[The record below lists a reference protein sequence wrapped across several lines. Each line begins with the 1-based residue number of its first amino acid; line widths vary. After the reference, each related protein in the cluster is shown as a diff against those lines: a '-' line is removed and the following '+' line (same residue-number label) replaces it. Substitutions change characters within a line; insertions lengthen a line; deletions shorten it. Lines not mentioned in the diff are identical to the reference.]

1 MSGLPL
7 AAHRPTWAEIDL
19 DRLAHNLTCVRG
31 RLGATG
37 VMAIVKADAY
47 GHGAVPVARRLERE
61 GVDWLAV
68 AMPEEG
74 ATIRQ
79 AGVRTPILV
88 MGGLAP
94 EQADLVLAHDLTAAV
109 YREDQIAA
117 LATHAARRG
126 APAPVHVKIDTGMG
140 RLGVPAADVD
150 RFAAV
155 LAAAQGI
162 AVTGAFSHLA
172 AADDREDP
180 FTAQQTALFLK
191 SVATLRAHGLRPT
204 QLHLANSAAIIDQR
218 ATWMTLARAGLLLYG
233 YNPVGRGLLL
243 PVRPV
248 LSMKSRVVDLKDLA
262 AGATVGYGRTWKA
275 PSPARIATLPI
286 GYADGLPRSAG
297 ARGRVLLR
305 GRTAPIVGRIN
316 MDLTT
321 VDVTG
326 HPEVVMGDVATVI
339 GADEGESIGADALAA
354 AAGTITWEI
363 LARIGPRVPRLVI
376 DSGPTTLLSPFPAG
390 ALE

>member
-1 MSGLPL
+1 VNGPPL
-7 AAHRPTWAEIDL
+7 GTHRPTWAEIDL
-19 DRLAHNLTCVRG
+19 DRLAHNLTCLRG

-37 VMAIVKADAY
+37 VMAVVKADAY

-74 ATIRQ
+74 VTIRR

-88 MGGLAP
+88 MGGLDP
-94 EQADLVLAHDLTAAV
+94 GQADLVLAHDLTVAV
-109 YREDQIAA
+109 YREDQIAP
-117 LATHAARRG
+117 LSTEAARRG
-126 APAPVHVKIDTGMG
+126 APAAVHVKIDTGMG
-140 RLGVPAADVD
+140 RLGVPAADID
-150 RFAAV
+150 RFAAA
-155 LAAAQGI
+155 LAAAKGI
-162 AVTGAFSHLA
+162 EVTGAFSHLA

-180 FTAQQTALFLK
+180 LTAQQTALFLK
-191 SVATLRAHGLRPT
+191 SVAALRARGLRPT

-218 ATWMTLARAGLLLYG
+218 ATWMTLSRAGLLLYG
-233 YNPVGRGLLL
+233 YNPVERGLLL

-248 LSMKSRVVDLKDLA
+248 LSLKSRVIDLKDLA

-275 PSPARIATLPI
+275 PSAARIATLPI

-297 ARGRVLLR
+297 GRGRVLLH
-305 GRTAPIVGRIN
+305 GRPAPIVGRIN

-326 HPEVVMGDVATVI
+326 HPEVGMGDVATVI
-339 GADEGESIGADALAA
+339 GTDEGQSIGADALAA
-354 AAGTITWEI
+354 AAGTIAWEI

-376 DSGPTTLLSPFPAG
+376 DSGQTTLLSPFPAG
-390 ALE
+390 PLE

>member
-1 MSGLPL
+1 VSGLPP
-7 AAHRPTWAEIDL
+7 ADHRPTWAEIDL
-19 DRLAHNLTCVRG
+19 DRLAHNLTCLRG

-37 VMAIVKADAY
+37 VMAVVKADAY

-61 GVDWLAV
+61 GVEWLAV
-68 AMPEEG
+68 ARPEEG

-88 MGGLAP
+88 MGGLDP
-94 EQADLVLAHDLTAAV
+94 GQADLVLAHDLTAAV
-109 YREDQIAA
+109 YREDQVAA
-117 LATHAARRG
+117 LSTRGERRG
-126 APAPVHVKIDTGMG
+126 TPAPVHVKIDTGMG

-150 RFAAV
+150 RFAGA
-155 LAAAQGI
+155 LAAAKGI
-162 AVTGAFSHLA
+162 EVTGAFSHLA

-191 SVATLRAHGLRPT
+191 SVAVLRAHGLRPT

-218 ATWMTLARAGLLLYG
+218 ATWMTVARAGLLLYG
-233 YNPVGRGLLL
+233 YNPVDRGLIL

-248 LSMKSRVVDLKDLA
+248 LSMKSRVVDLKDLPV
-262 AGATVGYGRTWKA
+262 GASIGYGRTWRA

-297 ARGRVLLR
+297 GRGRVLLR
-305 GRTAPIVGRIN
+305 GRPAPIVGRIN

-321 VDVTG
+321 VDVTA
-326 HPEVVMGDVATVI
+326 HPEVEIGDVATVI
-339 GADEGESIGADALAA
+339 GADEGQSIGADALAA
-354 AAGTITWEI
+354 AAGTIAWEI

-376 DSGPTTLLSPFPAG
+376 DSGQTTLQPPLPAG
-390 ALE
+390 PLE